1 MQKLSLLKASF
12 FISLEEG
19 DETDIRVHYE
29 EMRHIIVSFAH
40 GTVHWRDI
48 HTGLSIF
55 ISEVAMI
62 IEDAIGKKLI
72 NYGRRILEI
81 AKKLLRQL
89 ELMVET
95 GHFSSGHH
103 ESRPVDSKTVTVK
116 KRVTLSAKYTSV
128 CEIINMIIS
137 MKMINGGDI
146 TASEIIHRVHTLF
159 GLDYPADKYYKTR
172 GEIIR
177 RCPEND
183 ERAYFLKAAAKTL
196 NYEYANA

>member
-95 GHFSSGHH
+95 GHFSNADYE
-103 ESRPVDSKTVTVK
+103 ESPADSQPAVK
-116 KRVTLSAKYTSV
+116 KRVSLSAKYTAV
-128 CEIINMIIS
+128 CEIINMIIT
-137 MKMINGGDI
+137 MRMINGGDI
-146 TASEIIHRVHTLF
+146 AGNEVIRRVHELF
-159 GLDYPADKYYKTR
+159 GLDYATDKYYKTR

-177 RCPEND
+177 RCPENGQ
-183 ERAYFLKAAAKTL
+183 RAYFLMSAVKTL
-196 NYEYANA
+196 NCEYANA